1 MNNLEDTFS
10 DLASFSLAN
19 SFDENIV
26 GGASKEDYT
35 SLIYIGAVVLL
46 ILLAMFIY
54 KFYFSQKKVRFSE
67 DYNEID
73 NTCFNDGICSL

>member
-26 GGASKEDYT
+26 GGASNQDYS
-35 SLIYIGAVVLL
+35 SLIYVAAAVLVL
-46 ILLAMFIY
+46 LLAMFIY

-67 DYNEID
+67 DFNEIN
-73 NTCFNDGICSL
+73 NTCFTDGICSV